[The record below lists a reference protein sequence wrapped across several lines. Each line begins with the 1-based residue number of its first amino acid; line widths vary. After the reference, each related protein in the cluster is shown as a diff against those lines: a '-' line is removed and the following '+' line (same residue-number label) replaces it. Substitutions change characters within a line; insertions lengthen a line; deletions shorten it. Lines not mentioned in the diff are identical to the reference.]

1 MRPNKSLQPDKPP
14 PLPQPPR
21 ASTSRR
27 NKVVIGVAPVTA
39 CFVGALIML
48 RICGLVR
55 PFSVPTGAMTPS
67 VSAGDH
73 IMMEGITFLSRQPR
87 RGDIVV
93 FKSDGI
99 ASLPSATIYVKRVAG
114 EPGEQVRIL
123 EGKLFINDKEVSLS
137 NAVGKISYEL
147 PPRAETFSPQTDA
160 TVPNGRYFVL
170 GDNSTNSFDSRFW
183 GSVPR
188 GNIIGR
194 VSHCYWPPKRAG
206 GVK

>member
-1 MRPNKSLQPDKPP
+1 
-14 PLPQPPR
+14 
-21 ASTSRR
+21 
-27 NKVVIGVAPVTA
+27 
-39 CFVGALIML
+39 
-48 RICGLVR
+48 
-55 PFSVPTGAMTPS
+55 MTPA

-93 FKSDGI
+93 FKTDGI
-99 ASLPSATIYVKRVAG
+99 ATLPPATIYLKRVAG
-114 EPGEQVRIL
+114 EPGDHVRISG
-123 EGKLFINDKEVSLS
+123 GKLFVNDKQVSLS
-137 NAVGKISYEL
+137 NAIGEIAYDL
-147 PPRAETFSPQTDA
+147 PPSAATFSPQTDV
-160 TVPNGRYFVL
+160 TVPSGYYYVL

-194 VSHCYWPPKRAG
+194 VSFCYWPPERVG